1 MGCPRPVSLGPL
13 LQLKLP
19 AGSCHPRQGSG
30 RPWYPPV
37 GRRQEGALRWEG
49 GSLFQAPSSE
59 LGAWLREDGY
69 APGTDSPSLGDRSWV
84 TQSRG
89 TQWPGP
95 GSLCRPSTFFSL
107 APSASTH
114 LLRVWAVHPPFSLL
128 DHHAP
133 PLPPLSPVPGTYTVT
148 GLVFGNHKLARLLEV
163 YLSLP
168 CGALVPPPLS
178 KSGHSPALWPVWD
191 CPCHWP
197 PCILCAFHT
206 WLPGM
211 PWCPPGSHSWWH
223 WVASRSTLLDV
234 EALRTRAMYY

>member
-95 GSLCRPSTFFSL
+95 LFALWSSGPPTTLQE
-107 APSASTH
+107 
-114 LLRVWAVHPPFSLL
+114 WAQSCSV
-128 DHHAP
+128 AC
-133 PLPPLSPVPGTYTVT
+133 VG
-148 GLVFGNHKLARLLEV
+148 
-163 YLSLP
+163 LSLP
-168 CGALVPPPLS
+168 LASL
-178 KSGHSPALWPVWD
+178 HPVCVHFTPGCLG
-191 CPCHWP
+191 CPV
-197 PCILCAFHT
+197 
-206 WLPGM
+206 
-211 PWCPPGSHSWWH
+211 CPPGSHSWWH